1 MISITDWN
9 CEEVRFYLYLS
20 IFVLVKQVTVT
31 SYTYTSQYPS
41 ASMEIH

>member
-1 MISITDWN
+1 MKLLTVTVGSQVLLVF
-9 CEEVRFYLYLS
+9 EHFYF
-20 IFVLVKQVTVT
+20 ILVKQVTVT